1 MANHSAG
8 PWVAHQYGVRHS
20 GGYLFKFNWPHLYDG
35 QDERY
40 WRETAERQADARLI
54 AAAPD
59 MLAALQLVYRNCTRA
74 DWADDIYGA
83 MEKAITKATTQPAP
97 APNASEE

>member
-1 MANHSAG
+1 MAAHSPG
-8 PWVAHQYGVRHS
+8 PWVAHQYGVRNS

-54 AAAPD
+54 AAAPEL
-59 MLAALQLVYRNCTRA
+59 LAALQMVMAEHREGYGLNCEDEVRA
-74 DWADDIYGA
+74 AIA
-83 MEKAITKATTQPAP
+83 KASQP
-97 APNASEE
+97 

>member
-1 MANHSAG
+1 MVNHSAG
-8 PWVAHQYGVRHS
+8 PWVAHQYGVRNS
-20 GGYLFKFNWPHLYDG
+20 GGYLFNFNWPHLYDG
-35 QDERY
+35 QNERY

-59 MLAALQLVYRNCTRA
+59 MLAALQTYLTMDVYDKGPDWYEAMRA
-74 DWADDIYGA
+74 AVA
-83 MEKAITKATTQPAP
+83 KATTP